1 MATETVES
9 QLELIKSQLDE
20 IQAGLELRNRRLAEL
35 EELKDDLSG
44 IMKDVMESA
53 IIELDDVAP
62 FLQSGD
68 LMALFKKLLRST
80 NHITLL
86 LEKLEGAEDFV
97 ADAQPIAHDLFH
109 RFIRQM
115 DELERKGYF
124 RAAADLQSTLDALMK
139 LLAEKRVL
147 PAAERSL
154 AVLAETDYDQ
164 IESVSLWKMYRL
176 TRTPEVRRLLGFGMM
191 LLTVFA
197 KELAQTEKGDG
208 ES

>member
-97 ADAQPIAHDLFH
+97 ADAQPIAYDLFIASYVKWTNSNEKAI
-109 RFIRQM
+109 FA
-115 DELERKGYF
+115 L
-124 RAAADLQSTLDALMK
+124 LQISS
-139 LLAEKRVL
+139 R
-147 PAAERSL
+147 RSMP
-154 AVLAETDYDQ
+154 
-164 IESVSLWKMYRL
+164 S
-176 TRTPEVRRLLGFGMM
+176 
-191 LLTVFA
+191 
-197 KELAQTEKGDG
+197 
-208 ES
+208 